1 MDKLNSFRKDLNRL
15 LLASYLYVV
24 SVLSSL
30 KLKIK
35 YKQKLMKQIE
45 TRVEVSENF
54 SANQL

>member
-1 MDKLNSFRKDLNRL
+1 MNKLNSFRKDLNRL

-24 SVLSSL
+24 SILSSL